1 MPAIPENS
9 CPRGFD
15 MRSMPATLIL
25 SLLLVTPLGAEQ
37 FRTQLAGALDLRTSR
52 EAVHEMGF
60 NDSLLLRV
68 PSDMRFVRG
77 IELELVCPQAAVRAS
92 GSLAV
97 VFYRAG
103 NLSRPEGIVD
113 VNANQL
119 FIDQLPGRLRSLYQI
134 PLREKHGFKTSPY
147 ARIPFA
153 YAGSGDYLFRLM
165 PISKGFE
172 EGIESWRFT
181 VKARVIHADE
191 GAVSLA
197 VTYPPGLE
205 GEAWTVTVNDEEVAP
220 VDGELILSAGEHQL
234 TLRGPAFRT
243 EHRLVN
249 IAPGEVRELAIAL
262 RDPAP
267 LVYIQTPENA
277 EVFFD
282 EVAFEGGAEPLV
294 TTPGEHEVRFTIGDY
309 TITRT
314 LLVRLGASYEVNL
327 VVDVDIVEKE

>member
-1 MPAIPENS
+1 
-9 CPRGFD
+9 
-15 MRSMPATLIL
+15 MRCMPATLVL
-25 SLLLVTPLGAEQ
+25 FLLLVSALGAEQ
-37 FRTQLAGALDLRTSR
+37 FRTQLAGSLDLRSSP
-52 EAVHEMGF
+52 EASLEMGF
-60 NDSLLLRV
+60 NDSLLIRI
-68 PSDMRFVRG
+68 PQNRRFVRG
-77 IELELVCPQAAVRAS
+77 IELELVCPSAAIRAK

-147 ARIPFA
+147 ASIPFA
-153 YAGSGDYLFRLM
+153 YAGDGDYLFRLM

-172 EGIESWRFT
+172 SGIESWRFT

-191 GAVSLA
+191 GAVRLA
-197 VTYPPGLE
+197 VRYPPGLE
-205 GEAWTVTVNDEEVAP
+205 GEAWTVTVDDKEIVP
-220 VDGELILSAGEHQL
+220 VDGELVLPAGDHQL
-234 TLRGPAFRT
+234 SLMGPAFRT
-243 EHRLVN
+243 EHRLVSL
-249 IAPGEVRELAIAL
+249 APGEVRELAIAL

-277 EVFFD
+277 EVYFD
-282 EVAFEGGAEPLV
+282 GERVEGGDEPIV

-309 TITRT
+309 TLTRT
-314 LLVRLGASYEVNL
+314 IGVRLGASYEINL